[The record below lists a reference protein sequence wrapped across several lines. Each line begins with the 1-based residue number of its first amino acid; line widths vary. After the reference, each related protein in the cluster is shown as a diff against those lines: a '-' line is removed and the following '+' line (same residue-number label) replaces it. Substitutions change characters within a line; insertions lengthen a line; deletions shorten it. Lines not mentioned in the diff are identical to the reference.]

1 MKVLIVLDN
10 VDNISHVESLI
21 RERSQF
27 GSGSLI
33 IAATRDNHLLCG
45 LTEKEKFKA
54 KLLNN
59 NEAMQL
65 FSCRAF

>member
-10 VDNISHVESLI
+10 VDNISQVESLI

-27 GSGSLI
+27 GSGNLI